1 MKKAESSRGRRF
13 LMTQV
18 QLSQLQKIALL
29 LFITL
34 FIVFL
39 YTFLHEAG
47 HALVAIVSGGTITN
61 FSVNFWQL
69 SAHVDVRGGLSP
81 AQTIVNN
88 LAGAGLPV
96 FVWLLFMVL
105 VPKRANLALE
115 NIKVVG
121 TLTFLST
128 LLAWIVLPL
137 FFWAGQTLSDDV
149 VNFLKNSGLH
159 PLWVTSTALFAYL
172 GGWLLFTTKIDG
184 VRREIDLF
192 RNGDEPVMTLAVRN
206 TALSVI
212 GLFAI
217 LGFVAFS
224 ANGYRLSAPRSDPFL
239 PPQGYRLAKTVDL
252 SQGEYAQS
260 VIHSCTVD
268 TLTVAGVY
276 LLVENINSDYFEVR
290 LTGPDQYDHLIIHAE
305 GYTAVRDNP
314 HIEDNLQAG
323 QYHCVLTSKSSA
335 GVLSIY
341 IRESP

>member
-1 MKKAESSRGRRF
+1 
-13 LMTQV
+13 MTQV

-47 HALVAIVSGGTITN
+47 HAVVAILSGGMITN
-61 FSVNFWQL
+61 FSINFWHI
-69 SAHVDVRGGLSP
+69 SAHVDVIGVLSP

-88 LAGAGLPV
+88 LAGAGLPLL
-96 FVWLLFMVL
+96 VWLLFMAA

-115 NIKVVG
+115 SIKVVG
-121 TLTFLST
+121 TLVFLNT

-137 FFWAGQTLSDDV
+137 FFWAGHTPSDDI

-159 PLWVTSTALFAYL
+159 PLGVTVAALFAYI
-172 GGWLLFTTKIDG
+172 GGWFLFTTKIDG
-184 VRREIDLF
+184 VSREIDLF
-192 RNGDEPVMTLAVRN
+192 HNRDEPVMTLAVRN

-212 GLFAI
+212 GLFAL
-217 LGFVAFS
+217 LGFLAFS
-224 ANGYRLSAPRSDPFL
+224 ANGYRLTAPRSDPFL
-239 PPQGYRLAKTVDL
+239 PPQGYQLAKTIDL
-252 SQGEYAQS
+252 SPGEYTQS
-260 VIHSCTVD
+260 VAHTFTID
-268 TLTVAGVY
+268 RLTMAGVY

-314 HIEDNLQAG
+314 HVEDNLQPG
-323 QYHCVLTSKSSA
+323 QYHCILTSRSSV
-335 GVLSIY
+335 GILSIY